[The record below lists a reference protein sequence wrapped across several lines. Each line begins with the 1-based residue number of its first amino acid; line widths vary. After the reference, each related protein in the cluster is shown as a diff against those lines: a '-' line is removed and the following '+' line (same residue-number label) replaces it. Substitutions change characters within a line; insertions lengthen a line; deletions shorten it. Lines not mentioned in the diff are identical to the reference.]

1 MVDHV
6 HVSIIHDITY
16 IIVYIS
22 HLYSAYLCTLSLCQC
37 AACFPWCCKGMAWI
51 VCYKKHPPMQIYT
64 LIILI
69 MNELLLGIYRFRFI
83 FIQKKTAKGPCYFY
97 LFLKFVVVC
106 YFSTLMVRLI
116 VKCVNSNLV
125 RFSERTQVNY
135 A

>member
-1 MVDHV
+1 MHF
-6 HVSIIHDITY
+6 Y
-16 IIVYIS
+16 
-22 HLYSAYLCTLSLCQC
+22 A
-37 AACFPWCCKGMAWI
+37 
-51 VCYKKHPPMQIYT
+51 

-83 FIQKKTAKGPCYFY
+83 FIQKETAKGPLYFY

-125 RFSERTQVNY
+125 RFSERTRVNY
-135 A
+135 P

>member
-1 MVDHV
+1 MWRAFLGAVRIWLV
-6 HVSIIHDITY
+6 LVAIKNI
-16 IIVYIS
+16 
-22 HLYSAYLCTLSLCQC
+22 
-37 AACFPWCCKGMAWI
+37 
-51 VCYKKHPPMQIYT
+51 PPMHFYA
-64 LIILI
+64 LNILI

-83 FIQKKTAKGPCYFY
+83 FIQKKTAKGPRYFY

-125 RFSERTQVNY
+125 RFSERTRVNS

>member
-1 MVDHV
+1 MWRAFLGAVRIWLV
-6 HVSIIHDITY
+6 LVAIKNI
-16 IIVYIS
+16 
-22 HLYSAYLCTLSLCQC
+22 
-37 AACFPWCCKGMAWI
+37 
-51 VCYKKHPPMQIYT
+51 PPMHFYA

-69 MNELLLGIYRFRFI
+69 MNESLLGIYRFRFI

-125 RFSERTQVNY
+125 RFSERTRVNS